1 MLSKA
6 DANMRV
12 NKLVRDLDN
21 LKIQERRVI
30 IKSLRRGM
38 RSLWNQGHQYR
49 PDAVMSVPM
58 HEIKTAPIQND
69 PASLTGILI
78 MWPNKEPKGQ
88 KRQLL

>member
-1 MLSKA
+1 MLSRA

-12 NKLVRDLDN
+12 NKLVLDFS
-21 LKIQERRVI
+21 KIKNVESV
-30 IKSLRRGM
+30 KSLRSGT

-69 PASLTGILI
+69 PASLTALC
-78 MWPNKEPKGQ
+78 GQ
-88 KRQLL
+88 IRNQ